1 MWPAVRMTIG
11 RLVRRAWAAPASA
24 VGLLLACLA
33 ARRGH
38 VQMVDGVVEA
48 HGPWL
53 GWCLRHLVPIPGG
66 AAAITFGH
74 VVLATDGAALD
85 LTRAHERIH
94 VQQYERL
101 GPLFI
106 PAYLAASA
114 WMALKS
120 HNPYLDNPFEVEA
133 WRRECENCF
142 ANCPR

>member
-1 MWPAVRMTIG
+1 MTAG

-38 VQMVDGVVEA
+38 VQLVDGVVEA

-53 GWCLRHLVPIPGG
+53 RWCLRHLVPISGG

-94 VQQYERL
+94 VQQYEHW

-106 PAYLAASA
+106 PAYLAAGV
-114 WMALKS
+114 WMALLGR
-120 HNPYLDNPFEVEA
+120 HPYLDNPFEVEA
-133 WRRECENCF
+133 WRRESERD
-142 ANCPR
+142 AADDSR